1 MTCFHNFTAPVW
13 QIFAGNLLLFIC
25 SIFYLV
31 WWVVCFGP
39 NASGKAAGGSTGV
52 VYLTGAFISGIAA
65 IVLMSGGINTL
76 SKDAKSVPVWLILL
90 CGIVLFAVMLLVTT
104 AFYQRPVTS
113 ELIII
118 HIWAVLQLCAIAV
131 LYGTGRFG
139 LGRTVLLVTLTG
151 IAFVVGVICYILYY
165 RLEGKAGYWDGMA
178 PLLIDASVM
187 AVFLG
192 VLAVS

>member
-13 QIFAGNLLLFIC
+13 QIFAGNLLLLIC

-52 VYLTGAFISGIAA
+52 IYLTGAFISGIAA

-76 SKDAKSVPVWLILL
+76 SKDSKSVPVWLILL
-90 CGIVLFAVMLLVTT
+90 GGTVLFVAMLLITT
-104 AFYQRPVTS
+104 AVYHRPTTS

-118 HIWAVLQLCAIAV
+118 HIWAVLELSAIVV

-139 LGRTVLLVTLTG
+139 LGRTVLLVTLAG
-151 IAFVVGVICYILYY
+151 IAFAAGVICYVLYY
-165 RLEGKAGYWDGMA
+165 RLKGTAGYWDGMA
-178 PLLIDASVM
+178 PLIIDASVM

>member
-104 AFYQRPVTS
+104 AFYHRPVTS

-139 LGRTVLLVTLTG
+139 LGRTVLLLTLTG
-151 IAFVVGVICYILYY
+151 IAFVAGVICYVLYY

>member
-104 AFYQRPVTS
+104 AFYHRPVTS

-118 HIWAVLQLCAIAV
+118 HIWAVLQLSAVAV

-178 PLLIDASVM
+178 PLLVDASVM